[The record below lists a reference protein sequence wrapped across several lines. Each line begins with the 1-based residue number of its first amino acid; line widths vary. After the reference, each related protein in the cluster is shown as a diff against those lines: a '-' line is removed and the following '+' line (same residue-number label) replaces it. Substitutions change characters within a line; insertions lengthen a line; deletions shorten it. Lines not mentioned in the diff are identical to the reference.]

1 MSPPPTARYDFQGYT
16 PGAIG
21 EITAAHAVYY
31 HAHWG
36 LDAGFESQ
44 VARELAAFVADF
56 QRNRDGL
63 WVAVSSGR
71 FAGSIAIDAKLA
83 ATEGARLR
91 WFIVVEAHQGGGIG
105 RALLEQ
111 AVDHCRGK
119 GYRLVFL
126 WTFAGLTC
134 ARKLYEEVGFG
145 LVEQHAVHQWG
156 QQITEQKFVLD
167 L

>member
-1 MSPPPTARYDFQGYT
+1 MSPPPTGPLDFQGYT

-21 EITAAHAVYY
+21 KITAAHAVYY

-36 LDAGFESQ
+36 FDASFESQ

-56 QRNRDGL
+56 QHTRDGL
-63 WVAVSSGR
+63 WVAVSNGR

-91 WFIVVEAHQGGGIG
+91 WFIVVPAHQGGGIG
-105 RALLEQ
+105 RALLKQ
-111 AVDHCRGK
+111 AVDHCRDK

-126 WTFAGLTC
+126 WTFAGLTS
-134 ARKLYEEVGFG
+134 ARNLYEEVGFS
-145 LVEQHAVHQWG
+145 LVEQQAVHQWG
-156 QQITEQKFVLD
+156 QQIAEQKFVLQ